1 MKEWNFM
8 LSPVEHAKR
17 LMITIDPGV
26 KALVKNK
33 LILYVCLLYPSSLE
47 FEVTSELQINTSV
60 SF

>member
-1 MKEWNFM
+1 M

-17 LMITIDPGV
+17 LMIIIDPGV